1 MSSDCSPH
9 QPRNHK
15 HGRPI
20 IIGLGYILR
29 VHCASSK
36 TIRSRKVR
44 SLSRNGGEALLS
56 FRFYFG
62 YRFDLSHTV
71 YLLALFHRSN
81 ATRTRSLRARGF
93 ALTLSVSFS
102 SRTVHGHLGGIGV
115 SRVLSV
121 NSLAT
126 RCFGIKASGMRINT
140 RPRCTSLVYVT
151 WWRFRWGQRDI
162 NVGLGKECHSRH
174 IKFSSEQ
181 FILLNVFF
189 PNSLAGKI
197 YLNLFFFLT
206 Y

>member
-1 MSSDCSPH
+1 MSSDCSPP

-81 ATRTRSLRARGF
+81 ATRTRSLRAPGF

-102 SRTVHGHLGGIGV
+102 SRTVHGHLGGIGM

-151 WWRFRWGQRDI
+151 
-162 NVGLGKECHSRH
+162 
-174 IKFSSEQ
+174 
-181 FILLNVFF
+181 
-189 PNSLAGKI
+189 
-197 YLNLFFFLT
+197 
-206 Y
+206 